1 MKHLCGAEVF
11 LYKTLAVSL
20 DQQRLV
26 KVTPVGFHTG
36 TGVSVATTGSGS
48 CRLGRM
54 VKMTTNQP
62 NMS

>member
-36 TGVSVATTGSGS
+36 TGVSVAVLQQLAQEAVGWAEWS
-48 CRLGRM
+48 
-54 VKMTTNQP
+54 K
-62 NMS
+62 